1 MQLERVAVELR
12 PRSAWEGV
20 DLGVAMWQRW
30 RRSLSVAWAFLVLP
44 LSALLLVVMR
54 EVDWVPRAA
63 LGRENALFACV
74 TWWLCSVMPIALV
87 LWCATP
93 LLQRVVVHVLARA
106 LFGDEPR
113 VIETLRATPRLLGRH
128 FWLGALAHR
137 FDPRRAV
144 IQPVAQLEDVPSERR
159 VAREGQLA
167 RQVGSLAWLASA
179 VALLF
184 QIALSL
190 GALGLL
196 LLLLPGELLPELDL
210 LFRGDLAH
218 FDAGWLTHAARI
230 AWVLAFCVMG
240 PLDAAIGFGHYV
252 NARTKLEGWDVEVAF
267 WRLGARVAKQR
278 QLAEVGTTL
287 IGCMLAAVL
296 LATSARAQGT
306 AQDDA
311 TQQAVE
317 HATERALAGEEFE
330 MWQEVDSWQL
340 ESADPDD
347 SDMAW
352 LAALAPLFEVL
363 LWGALLAALVFI
375 AVVVAKRVGWIEFAD
390 KPATAA
396 PERPTHLFGLDLRPE
411 SLPSDIPTAALELW
425 RRGEAVAALGLLYR
439 AAISRLIERDGLVLE
454 SSDTEHDCLRR
465 AKRLPV
471 QARYEYFRDVTRAW
485 QTCAYSSARPANETV
500 EQLCAD
506 WLARFEGAAA

>member
-30 RRSLSVAWAFLVLP
+30 RRSLSAAWAFLVLP
-44 LSALLLVVMR
+44 ASALLLIVMR
-54 EVDWVPRAA
+54 DVDWVPRAQ
-63 LGRENALFACV
+63 LGRDNALVAAV

-93 LLQRVVVHVLARA
+93 LLQRVVVHVLARS

-128 FWLGALAHR
+128 FWRGVLVHR
-137 FDPRRAV
+137 FDARRTV
-144 IQPVAQLEDVPSERR
+144 IQPVAQLEDAPSERR
-159 VAREGQLA
+159 TAREDELA
-167 RQVGSLAWLASA
+167 RQVGGLAWLASA
-179 VALLF
+179 VAFLF

-190 GALGLL
+190 GALALL
-196 LLLLPGELLPELDL
+196 LLLLPGELLPDL
-210 LFRGDLAH
+210 AALISGDLAH

-230 AWVLAFCVMG
+230 AWVLAYCVSG

-267 WRLGARVAKQR
+267 WRLGARVAKHRHLTQ
-278 QLAEVGTTL
+278 VGTTL
-287 IGCMLAAVL
+287 IGCLLAAIS
-296 LATSARAQGT
+296 LATSARAQAT
-306 AQDDA
+306 AQDGA
-311 TQQAVE
+311 TQLTVE
-317 HATERALAGEEFE
+317 QATERALAGEEFE
-330 MWQEVDSWQL
+330 MWQEVDSWKLGEDEPDREWDWL
-340 ESADPDD
+340 E
-347 SDMAW
+347 
-352 LAALAPLFEVL
+352 ALAPLIEAL
-363 LWGALLAALVFI
+363 LWCALIAALVFI
-375 AVVVAKRVGWIEFAD
+375 VVVVAKRIGWIEFAD
-390 KPATAA
+390 KPAAAA

-411 SLPSDIPTAALELW
+411 SLPSDVPGAALELW

-471 QARYEYFRDVTRAW
+471 QVRYEYFRDVTRAW

-506 WLARFEGAAA
+506 WLARFEAAAA